1 MCRKRGANRPGMFF
15 DEAAV
20 KPPLVPSVVVDNAV
34 VSVKPNVTFF
44 ALRIGA
50 VESSPMPGV
59 DVSFT
64 EVRVKMNCIFGT

>member
-15 DEAAV
+15 DEAAI
-20 KPPLVPSVVVDNAV
+20 KPPLVPSVVADAV

-50 VESSPMPGV
+50 VQSLPMPGV

-64 EVRVKMNCIFGT
+64 DVRVKMNCIFGT